1 MLSEWLDRHRHVLAC
16 AISMALTS
24 LGVSLLT
31 MASLPAPYRSDAA
44 DDEALTIVWIERRSA
59 SVALPRRDD
68 ERPKRPDRAHDR
80 VYDRAHAAQ
89 SGGPA
94 EHSTMPAAPSADP
107 AASAMTSPARAPLD
121 LRLREPAIET
131 TSQTRAPWRRDAP
144 EDLKPPPRIAVRIED
159 RSLFGIARGRE
170 CAELRAA
177 LSKGP
182 ESTDAIVES
191 MRKRGCR

>member
-1 MLSEWLDRHRHVLAC
+1 MLSEWLDRHRHALAC

-31 MASLPAPYRSDAA
+31 MASLPAPYRSDAT

-59 SVALPRRDD
+59 TVAQPRRDE
-68 ERPKRPDRAHDR
+68 ERPKRPARAH
-80 VYDRAHAAQ
+80 DRAHAAQ
-89 SGGPA
+89 AGRPA
-94 EHSTMPAAPSADP
+94 EHSTMPVAPSADA
-107 AASAMTSPARAPLD
+107 AASAMTPPARAPLN
-121 LRLREPAIET
+121 LRLPEPAIET
-131 TSQTRAPWRRDAP
+131 ISQTRAPWQRGAP

-177 LSKGP
+177 LSKGS
-182 ESTDAIVES
+182 ESTYAIVES